1 MAGDRNSKRKD
12 SSTGA
17 SSQDDA
23 RTHAGSGEQ
32 GQKQSQKQSQKRPG
46 KRVAKNSQRSSQG
59 NIPKEGKKQGTP
71 NH

>member
-1 MAGDRNSKRKD
+1 MAGDRNSKRRD

-23 RTHAGSGEQ
+23 RPHEGSGEK
-32 GQKQSQKQSQKRPG
+32 GQKQSQKRSG